1 MSTENKQKIL
11 WTFLT
16 VAVVISACV
25 FPGKDDPFSRVSQE
39 RMETL
44 SGEIFPFSVSVATRV
59 THRLESNGKLAAF
72 LASDIVRLD
81 DFEGQRVEVDGVR
94 RKEKMRE
101 IFWVSA
107 IRLLDLDKQTEQE
120 PLDERYI
127 TKRFSFVYP
136 PTWERS
142 VSPAGVVHFL
152 DKSDEAR
159 RVFLTFE
166 AEDLERGDKKT
177 DPNVLIANLAGIKKM
192 TTDELDRERQELVLF
207 SNIYDKKYKFVFTSA
222 FEEFEK
228 KKSFFKLLNSF
239 VEGEE
244 NVLKAKE
251 DDLKLIA
258 ERESQKIQ
266 SSEKLVVTEEKPEE
280 PKSESILDKLFGGEE
295 KTEEVVAQEPEK
307 TDAETVEKQKE
318 EVPAPAKGT
327 PPASAKEDASPL
339 VFSAS
344 GDFTNLIDDK
354 AFLYESQYYGFR
366 MWVPYGYW
374 FRNFGPSENAVARI
388 GFSDQDFT
396 NPVDAKFWLEI
407 LNDANP
413 PKSFAEKINDTRV
426 VIESPRDD
434 ASFFRFNGLK
444 AFRDA
449 MRSIQATVEKF

>member
-1 MSTENKQKIL
+1 MIRENRQKIL
-11 WTFLT
+11 WVTLI

-25 FPGKDDPFSRVSQE
+25 FPGKEDPFSRVSQE

-44 SGEIFPFSVSVATRV
+44 SGEVFPFSVSVATRV
-59 THRLESNGKLAAF
+59 THRLEDNGKLVAF

-81 DFEGQRVEVDGVR
+81 DFEGRRVEVDGVR

-107 IRLLDLDKQTEQE
+107 IRLMDLAEKTQEE
-120 PLDERYI
+120 PLDERYT

-136 PTWERS
+136 PTWELS
-142 VSPAGVVHFL
+142 MSPSGVVHFL
-152 DKSDEAR
+152 DKSDPAR

-166 AEDLERGDKKT
+166 AEDIERGDKKV
-177 DPNVLIANLAGIKKM
+177 DPDVLIANLAGTKKI
-192 TTDELDRERQELVLF
+192 TTDELDRERQELMLF
-207 SNIYDKKYKFVFTSA
+207 SNIYEKKYKFIFTSA

-251 DDLKLIA
+251 GDLKLIA
-258 ERESQKIQ
+258 EHEAQKIQ
-266 SSEKLVVTEEKPEE
+266 ISNEQAVVEKKEEE

-295 KTEEVVAQEPEK
+295 KPAEEVTPEENAPVAEKTEETPQA
-307 TDAETVEKQKE
+307 TT
-318 EVPAPAKGT
+318 PAAP
-327 PPASAKEDASPL
+327 AKEDASPF
-339 VFSAS
+339 VSAAG
-344 GDFTNLIDDK
+344 GDFKNLIDDK

-374 FRNFGPSENAVARI
+374 FRNFGPSENAVTRI

-396 NPVDAKFWLEI
+396 DPVDAKFWLEV

-413 PKSFAEKINDTRV
+413 PKAFTESVNDTRV
-426 VIESPRDD
+426 VIDSPRDD
-434 ASFFRFNGLK
+434 KSFFKFNGLK
-444 AFRDA
+444 TYRDA